1 MKANEQTQPRPCPC
15 QCCGANP
22 GTAAAGGA
30 DQSGQIPAPPGYG
43 VNWTENLRPFLGVY
57 VFKG

>member
-1 MKANEQTQPRPCPC
+1 MNTPEQTPLRPGPC

-22 GTAAAGGA
+22 KTNSGGG

-43 VNWTENLRPFLGVY
+43 VNWTENLRPFLGFY